1 MNEAHNS
8 ANPLEALA
16 RIVGGAHVLVDPAL
30 IAGNLEEPRGLYRG
44 KALALVRPA
53 DTREVAA
60 VVAYCNAAR
69 IAIVP
74 QGGNTGLVGGQT
86 PDASGAEVILSLLR
100 MKRVREID
108 PLSETMIVEAGV
120 TLAQAQEAALG
131 VDRLFPLSL
140 ASEGSC
146 TIGGNLS
153 TNAGGVAVIA
163 YGNARDLTTGIEV
176 VLADGRIVSA
186 LSKLRKDNTGY
197 DLKSLF
203 IGAEGTLGIITAAA
217 LKLFPRPRSRATA
230 FVGLADPGQALA
242 LLALARERFGQ
253 GVTSFEL
260 MPRIGLDFT
269 FAYRPALRDP
279 LGARH
284 AWYVLIEAA
293 WQIASGLD
301 EPMTGLLG
309 AALELGIVEDA
320 SLAASLDQRAAF
332 WAIRET
338 LPDAQKPQ
346 GGSIKHDVSVPVGAV
361 PVFLREAS
369 AAVEAFMPG
378 ARVVAFG
385 HLGDGNIHF
394 TVTQP
399 VGADAA
405 AFLAQW
411 TAMNAVVHEIVAR
424 HSGSISAEHGIGQ
437 LKRGLLAQTKD
448 RNALDV
454 MREIKATL
462 DPNGILNPGK
472 VL

>member
-1 MNEAHNS
+1 MNQPQDTA
-8 ANPLEALA
+8 APLEALA
-16 RIVGGAHVLVDPAL
+16 RIVGAGHVLTDPAL

-53 DTREVAA
+53 DTKEVAA

-69 IAIVP
+69 VAIVP

-86 PDASGAEVILSLLR
+86 PDESGSQLILSLQRL
-100 MKRVREID
+100 KRIREID

-120 TLAQAQEAALG
+120 TLAQAQEAALDA
-131 VDRLFPLSL
+131 DRLFPLSL
-140 ASEGSC
+140 ASEGTC
-146 TIGGNLS
+146 TIGGNMA
-153 TNAGGVAVIA
+153 TNAGGVAVLA

-176 VLADGRIVSA
+176 VLADGRIVDA

-217 LKLFPRPRSRATA
+217 VKLFPRPRSRATA
-230 FVGLADPGQALA
+230 FVGLADPAQALA
-242 LLALARERFGQ
+242 LLALAREHFGQ

-269 FAYRPALRDP
+269 FAYLPALRDP
-279 LGARH
+279 LSARH
-284 AWYVLIEAA
+284 AWYVLMEVASQSAA
-293 WQIASGLD
+293 GLD
-301 EPMTGLLG
+301 DAMTGLLG
-309 AALELGIVEDA
+309 AALELGIIEDA
-320 SLAASLDQRAAF
+320 SLAASLDQRAAL

-346 GGSIKHDVSVPVGAV
+346 GGSIKHDVSAPVGAV
-361 PVFLREAS
+361 PAFLSEAS

-394 TVTQP
+394 NVTQP
-399 VGADAA
+399 VGADCDAY
-405 AFLAQW
+405 LAQW
-411 TAMNAVVHEIVAR
+411 TAMNAVVHQIVAR
-424 HSGSISAEHGIGQ
+424 HSGSISAEHGIGR
-437 LKRGLLAQTKD
+437 LKRELLAQTKD
-448 RNALDV
+448 PNALDV
-454 MREIKATL
+454 MRKIKAAL

>member
-1 MNEAHNS
+1 VTEDFDS
-8 ANPLEALA
+8 AAALEALA
-16 RIVGGAHVLVDPAL
+16 RIVGRAHVLADPAL
-30 IAGNLEEPRGLYRG
+30 IAASLEEPRGLYHG

-53 DTREVAA
+53 DAREVAA
-60 VVAYCNAAR
+60 VVAACNAAR
-69 IAIVP
+69 IPVTP

-86 PDASGAEVILSLLR
+86 PDASGREIVLSLRRLNR
-100 MKRVREID
+100 IREID
-108 PLSETMIVEAGV
+108 PLADAMIVEAGV
-120 TLAQAQEAALG
+120 TLAEAQAAALG
-131 VDRLFPLSL
+131 ADRLFPLSL

-153 TNAGGVAVIA
+153 TNAGGVAVLA

-176 VLADGRIVSA
+176 VLADGRIIEA

-197 DLKSLF
+197 DLKNLF

-230 FVGLADPGQALA
+230 FVGLADPESALA
-242 LLALARERFGQ
+242 LLQLARERIGQ

-260 MPRIGLDFT
+260 MPRIGLEFSL
-269 FAYRPALRDP
+269 AYRPTLRDP
-279 LGARH
+279 LADQHR
-284 AWYVLIEAA
+284 WYVLIELSS
-293 WQIASGLD
+293 QIEGGLD
-301 EPMTGLLG
+301 DAMTGLLG
-309 AALELGIVEDA
+309 DALERGMIEDA
-320 SLAASLDQRAAF
+320 SLAASLDQREAF
-332 WAIRET
+332 WAIRED
-338 LPDAQKPQ
+338 LSDAQKPQ

-361 PVFLREAS
+361 PAFLAEAS

-394 TVTQP
+394 NVSQP
-399 VGADAA
+399 LGADKE

-411 TAMNAVVHEIVAR
+411 GAMNAVVHEIVAR
-424 HSGSISAEHGIGQ
+424 RSGSISAEHGIGR
-437 LKRGLLAQTKD
+437 LKRDLLAQTKD
-448 RNALDV
+448 PVALDV
-454 MREIKATL
+454 MRKLKATL